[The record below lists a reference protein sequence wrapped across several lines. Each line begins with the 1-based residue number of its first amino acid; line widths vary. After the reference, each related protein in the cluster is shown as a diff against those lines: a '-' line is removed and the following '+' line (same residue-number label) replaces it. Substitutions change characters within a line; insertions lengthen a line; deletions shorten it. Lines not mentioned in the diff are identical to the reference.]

1 MYYNLIE
8 TIKIVSDTLDLEY
21 NYNNN
26 KKIYDYIIE
35 TLGYDYYDLDDIIN
49 ICEVLVDDNTS
60 KKGLNNLK
68 DLKQNYAELISDDGI
83 YDLSEIHINYIL

>member
-68 DLKQNYAELISDDGI
+68 DLKQNYVELISDDGI